1 MKIVNPGPVFKK
13 PNSALVMMPKIGKL
27 TAVSRKI
34 FNVLLHVTQ
43 RQVHA
48 LAQQGR
54 IVEATHYFSA
64 RLDELVTPVE
74 QGNSNLTSCA
84 KKSLLE
90 MRRTEVDWEAPDAHS
105 GVIWSNMSLLSE
117 AKIVKIGGILYA
129 YWALPPGLLSVIAD
143 PQRFTPIDIAQ
154 LSQLKT
160 YTAVALYEICVRYKN
175 NPTGLTSENTLE
187 WWVDALT
194 QSAPKIDPKTKK
206 PKLRLWSKFKSEQV
220 NAAIAEINTKSD
232 IGIELIEKKTGKAMT
247 SAQFKVWRKSV
258 DAVEM
263 ASNPRLTPATAEMA
277 NKLGL
282 QLGDLWNLLKLG
294 HGESVLTIA
303 LVKLQARLQREDLA
317 PVESKLAYLKTV
329 LAETSGYVAPPL
341 TESLTVASV
350 LPALSAAADLPKV
363 LSYQEHRRQQI
374 KEEVLNMGKDKQK
387 KYAELALED
396 LQKAGIATTTLSRKV
411 ESGVWT
417 TGVLFSKMIEIYAV
431 EQYGPDWGVDS
442 HSSSDAGDPVPM
454 GLLSK

>member
-1 MKIVNPGPVFKK
+1 
-13 PNSALVMMPKIGKL
+13 MMPKIGKL

-34 FNVLLHVTQ
+34 FNVLLHATQ
-43 RQVHA
+43 RQVNA
-48 LAQQGR
+48 LGQEGK

-84 KKSLLE
+84 KKSLLD

-117 AKIVKIGGILYA
+117 AKIVKKGGILYA

-220 NAAIAEINTKSD
+220 NAAIDEINTKSD
-232 IGIELIEKKTGKAMT
+232 IGIELIEKKTGKAVT

-258 DAVEM
+258 DALEM
-263 ASNPRLTPATAEMA
+263 VSGPRLTPDMAEMA
-277 NKLGL
+277 DKLGL
-282 QLGDLWNLLKLG
+282 QLGDISNLLKLG
-294 HGESVLTIA
+294 HSQSILKIA
-303 LVKLQARLQREDLA
+303 LAKLQARLQRQDLM
-317 PVESKLAYLKTV
+317 PVESKLAYLRTV
-329 LAETSGYVAPPL
+329 LAETSGYVAAPSPAAR
-341 TESLTVASV
+341 LTVASV
-350 LPALSAAADLPKV
+350 LPALSAVVDLPKV

-374 KEEVLNMGKDKQK
+374 KEEVLNMGKDRQK
-387 KYAELALED
+387 KYAELALEY

-417 TGVLFSKMIEIYAV
+417 TGVLFSKMIEIYAL
-431 EQYGPDWGVDS
+431 EQYGPDWGIDHHSDS
-442 HSSSDAGDPVPM
+442 HAGDSVQVD
-454 GLLSK
+454 LSLK

>member
-27 TAVSRKI
+27 TAVARKI
-34 FNVLLHVTQ
+34 FNVLLHATQ

-48 LAQQGR
+48 LGQEGR

-117 AKIVKIGGILYA
+117 AKIVKSGGILYA

-175 NPTGLTSENTLE
+175 NPTGLTSENALE

-220 NAAIAEINTKSD
+220 NAAIDEINAKSD
-232 IGIELIEKKTGKAMT
+232 IGVELIEKKTGKAVT

-263 ASNPRLTPATAEMA
+263 VNGPRLTPDMAEMA
-277 NKLGL
+277 GKLGL
-282 QLGDLWNLLKLG
+282 QLGDICNLLKLG
-294 HGESVLTIA
+294 HSESILNIA
-303 LVKLQARLQREDLA
+303 LAKLQARLQRQDLM

-329 LAETSGYVAPPL
+329 LAETSGYVAALLPPAR
-341 TESLTVASV
+341 LTVASV
-350 LPALSAAADLPKV
+350 LPALSAVADLPKV

-374 KEEVLNMGKDKQK
+374 KEEVLNMGKDRQK
-387 KYAELALED
+387 KYAELALEY

-417 TGVLFSKMIEIYAV
+417 TGVLFSKMIEIYAF
-431 EQYGPDWGVDS
+431 EQYGPDWGVD
-442 HSSSDAGDPVPM
+442 HQCGSDAVRI
-454 GLLSK
+454 GLPSK

>member
-1 MKIVNPGPVFKK
+1 MKEKMRTVNPGPVFKK

-34 FNVLLHVTQ
+34 FNVLLHATQ
-43 RQVHA
+43 RQVHV
-48 LAQQGR
+48 LAQEGK
-54 IVEATHYFSA
+54 IVEATHYFST
-64 RLDELVTPVE
+64 RLDQLVTPVE
-74 QGNSNLTSCA
+74 RGHSNLTSCA

-117 AKIVKIGGILYA
+117 AKIVKKGGILYA

-194 QSAPKIDPKTKK
+194 QSPPKIDPKTKK

-220 NAAIAEINTKSD
+220 NAAIDEINTKSD
-232 IGIELIEKKTGKAMT
+232 IGIELIEKKTGKAVT

-258 DAVEM
+258 DAVGM
-263 ASNPRLTPATAEMA
+263 VSSPRLTPATAEMV

-282 QLGDLWNLLKLG
+282 QLGDISNLLKLG
-294 HGESVLTIA
+294 HGESVLNIGLT
-303 LVKLQARLQREDLA
+303 KLQARLQREDLS

-329 LAETSGYVAPPL
+329 LTETGSYVAAPP
-341 TESLTVASV
+341 TSRLTVASV
-350 LPALSAAADLPKV
+350 LPVLGTVTDLPKV

-374 KEEVLNMGKDKQK
+374 KEEVLNMGKESQK
-387 KYAELALED
+387 KYAELALEY
-396 LQKAGIATTTLSRKV
+396 LQKVGIATTTLSRKV

-417 TGVLFSKMIEIYAV
+417 TGVLFSKMIEIYAF
-431 EQYGPDWGVDS
+431 EQYGPDWGIDHHSGSDS
-442 HSSSDAGDPVPM
+442 GDPV
-454 GLLSK
+454 

>member
-1 MKIVNPGPVFKK
+1 MKTVNPGPVFKK

-34 FNVLLHVTQ
+34 FNVLLHATQ

-48 LAQQGR
+48 LGQEGK

-220 NAAIAEINTKSD
+220 NAAIDEINTKSD
-232 IGIELIEKKTGKAMT
+232 IGIELIEKKTGKAVT

-263 ASNPRLTPATAEMA
+263 ASSPRLTPAMAEMA
-277 NKLGL
+277 GKLGL
-282 QLGDLWNLLKLG
+282 QLGDICNLLKLG
-294 HGESVLTIA
+294 HSESIVNIA
-303 LVKLQARLQREDLA
+303 LTKLEARMQRQDLT
-317 PVESKLAYLKTV
+317 PIESKLAYLKTV
-329 LAETSGYVAPPL
+329 LAETSGYVAVPPPAR
-341 TESLTVASV
+341 LTVASV
-350 LPALSAAADLPKV
+350 LPALSAMADLPKV

-374 KEEVLNMGKDKQK
+374 KEEVLNMGKDRQK
-387 KYAELALED
+387 KYAELALEY

-417 TGVLFSKMIEIYAV
+417 TGVLFSKMIEIYAL
-431 EQYGPDWGVDS
+431 EQYGPDWGVDHQS
-442 HSSSDAGDPVPM
+442 GSDAGDSVQM
-454 GLLSK
+454 GLP

>member
-1 MKIVNPGPVFKK
+1 MKTITPAPVFKK

-43 RQVHA
+43 RQVHV
-48 LAQQGR
+48 LAEAGR

-90 MRRTEVDWEAPDAHS
+90 MRRTEVNWEAPDAHS

-117 AKIVKIGGILYA
+117 AKIVKTAGILYA

-175 NPTGLTSENTLE
+175 NPTGLTSENALE

-220 NAAIAEINTKSD
+220 NAAIDEINTKSD
-232 IGIELIEKKTGKAMT
+232 IGIELIEKKTGKAVT
-247 SAQFKVWRKSV
+247 SAQFKVWRKSL
-258 DAVEM
+258 DAVE
-263 ASNPRLTPATAEMA
+263 ALSGPRLTPVLAEMVD
-277 NKLGL
+277 KLGL
-282 QLGDLWNLLKLG
+282 QLGDIASLLKLG
-294 HGESVLTIA
+294 HSESILKIA
-303 LVKLQARLQREDLA
+303 LAKLQARLQREDLT

-329 LAETSGYVAPPL
+329 LAETNGHVAPA
-341 TESLTVASV
+341 ASRVTLACV
-350 LPALSAAADLPKV
+350 LPTLSAVADLPKV

-374 KEEVLNMGKDKQK
+374 KEEVLNMGKDRQK
-387 KYAELALED
+387 KYAELALEY

-417 TGVLFSKMIEIYAV
+417 TGVLFSKMIEIYAL
-431 EQYGPDWGVDS
+431 EQYGPDWGVDHHADS
-442 HSSSDAGDPVPM
+442 NAGTLV
-454 GLLSK
+454 